1 MSGEPAKALCLDSY
15 GAVVAHVSTVVDPA
29 DLLAILPEQVQEFMA
44 ALPVRKIWGIGP
56 KSAERFAER
65 GIMTCADLQKMTL
78 SEMVLQ
84 FGKWGEELYHL
95 CRGEDDREVQPHRI
109 SKSLSN
115 ETTFSNNLVSLG
127 ECQAAITELS
137 SELLEELRQKAPER
151 KIRKAFVKMK
161 FADFTRTT
169 RECLCNEPSVEIYQN
184 LVAEAFGRKD
194 LPVRLLGTGVRFEEE
209 NSDFAEKLQP
219 ELFES
224 D

>member
-1 MSGEPAKALCLDSY
+1 
-15 GAVVAHVSTVVDPA
+15 
-29 DLLAILPEQVQEFMA
+29 
-44 ALPVRKIWGIGP
+44 
-56 KSAERFAER
+56 
-65 GIMTCADLQKMTL
+65 
-78 SEMVLQ
+78 MVLQ

-95 CRGEDDREVQPHRI
+95 CRGEDDREVHPHRI

-209 NSDFAEKLQP
+209 NSDLAERLQP